1 MKKQNEARRAFLKR
15 VGLTGMT
22 LPFLGNSLFAEEL
35 EDTPIKRLI
44 LIEHPDGINPEHWYP
59 TGSETEFTLP
69 AMTEP
74 FNLVKDDCV
83 FLEGINLG
91 GNLAGHGAYQG
102 LWRGGS
108 SGNTIDQYF
117 AEKWRGKTDVP
128 SLVHKASD
136 IYNGSR
142 SLAYDSFG
150 KSMPTLTNPLSL
162 LDKIYTSSDIEA
174 RAYNNLEESK
184 RRLATISADLDG
196 LMQGDMSSN
205 ILFQSHEKAL
215 TDVLDALNRK
225 TEETTSLNMD
235 EWKAD
240 FEAKATAGGLTN
252 RNENRYQNQI
262 LASNTAFDLMT
273 DLHEDAI
280 VTALKYDRTRVIN
293 YSYGCDTWDFYL
305 KCDDGG
311 SYPYHNSGHDMS
323 QGHIET
329 RKMTSKRV
337 ANLIQTLKT
346 TTDIYGQPLLDST
359 LVVYA
364 CEIGHASN
372 HTNQNAPFIMAGAG
386 LQGGRYLNYNGV
398 LWNKVLVSIANILGD
413 ERTSFGT
420 TDSEGGALPNLV

>member
-1 MKKQNEARRAFLKR
+1 MKKIETARRAFLKR
-15 VGLTGMT
+15 VGLTGMA
-22 LPFLGNSLFAEEL
+22 LPLLSQSLLAQEVEA
-35 EDTPIKRLI
+35 PIKRLI
-44 LIEHPDGINPEHWYP
+44 LIEHPDGINPEHWFP
-59 TGSETEFTLP
+59 TGTETEFTLP
-69 AMTEP
+69 SMTEP
-74 FNLVKDDCV
+74 FNLVKEDCV

-91 GNLAGHGAYQG
+91 GNLAGHGAYKG

-117 AEKWRGKTDVP
+117 AEKWRGKTEIP

-142 SLAYDSFG
+142 SLAYDGFG

-162 LDKIYTSSDIEA
+162 LDRIYTSSDIESKV
-174 RAYNNLEESK
+174 YSNLEESK
-184 RRLATISADLDG
+184 RRLSTISKDLDS
-196 LMQGDMSSN
+196 LMQGDMSN
-205 ILFQSHEKAL
+205 NLLFKTHNKSL
-215 TDVLDALNRK
+215 NDVLDALNRK
-225 TEETTSLNMD
+225 TEETTSINMD
-235 EWKAD
+235 AWKES
-240 FEAKATAGGLTN
+240 FEAKATAGGLTS
-252 RNENRYQNQI
+252 RNENRYQNGI
-262 LASNTAFDLMT
+262 LASNDAFNLMT

-311 SYPYHNSGHDMS
+311 AYPYHNSGHSMDN
-323 QGHIET
+323 GHIQT

-337 ANLIQTLKT
+337 ANLIKTLKET
-346 TTDIYGQPLLDST
+346 RDIYGQPLLDST

-364 CEIGHASN
+364 CEIGHAAN
-372 HTNQNAPFIMAGAG
+372 HTNKNAPFILAGAG

-413 ERTSFGT
+413 ELTTFGT

>member
-1 MKKQNEARRAFLKR
+1 MKNIKSTRRAFLKGM
-15 VGLTGMT
+15 GLTGMA
-22 LPFLGNSLFAEEL
+22 LPFMSSSLFAGEL
-35 EDTPIKRLI
+35 EDTPIKRLL
-44 LIEHPDGINPEHWYP
+44 LIEHPDGIHPDHWYP
-59 TGSETEFTLP
+59 TGSETDFTLP

-74 FNLVKDDCV
+74 FNLVKEDCV

-91 GNLAGHGAYQG
+91 GNLAGHGAYKG

-108 SGNTIDQYF
+108 SGRTIDQYF
-117 AEKWRGKTDVP
+117 AEKWRGLTDVP
-128 SLVHKASD
+128 SLIHKASD

-142 SLAYDSFG
+142 SLAFDTFG
-150 KSMPTLTNPLSL
+150 KSMPTLTNPLTI

-174 RAYNNLEESK
+174 KAYNNLQESK
-184 RRLATISADLDG
+184 RRLATIASDLEA
-196 LMQGDMSSN
+196 LKQGVSSN
-205 ILFQSHEKAL
+205 ILLQTHEKGL
-215 TDVLDALNRK
+215 NDVLDALNRK
-225 TEETTSLNMD
+225 TDETTTLNMD

-240 FEAKATAGGLTN
+240 FEAKATAGGLTS
-252 RNENRYQNQI
+252 RNENRYKNGI
-262 LASNTAFDLMT
+262 LASNDAFDLMT

-293 YSYGCDTWDFYL
+293 YSYGCDTWDFYM

-311 SYPYHNSGHDMS
+311 SYPYHNSGHSMD

-337 ANLIQTLKT
+337 ANLIHKLKNT
-346 TTDIYGQPLLDST
+346 NDIYGQPLLDST

-372 HTNQNAPFIMAGAG
+372 HTNKNAPFILAGAG

-413 ERTSFGT
+413 DLTNYGS